1 MARSHSRRGRRSRPH
16 FLGQFARQL
25 VLEPLEDRRL
35 LSLLGITLNPYP
47 YINYDT
53 TGTVNYQS
61 SSHTFDLSG
70 NDIRLYT
77 SATSSYRMTNP
88 NSANEPYDV
97 RIAIEVNNSGNLIGP
112 GTSTD
117 LIVDGQ
123 VTVGSQ
129 TYTAP
134 LLTGQCTQFGSQA
147 GNPADFD
154 FRFTITGGSLASDF
168 TGYDLGVT
176 NVSSSSNFTNF
187 QSNFQGAADGYIGAI
202 PKLPSITTAPNATS
216 VTLGANPLTLTDTAM
231 LSGGSSPTGTITFT
245 LYHGTTLV
253 DTETAAVNGDGGYST
268 PTGYALPSTGTATGT
283 YQWDA
288 TYSGNANNGGASDIN
303 ASNEQ
308 VLVSPASP
316 AITTMPNMTSVT
328 LGGNPMTLTD
338 TAVLSAGYSPTGT
351 ITFTLY
357 QGTTLVDTET
367 ATVNGDGSYSTP
379 TGYTLPTTGTVIGVY
394 QWDATYSGGANNN
407 GASDINAP
415 NEQVLVSP
423 ASPAIATTPNMT
435 SVTLGT
441 NPMTLADTA
450 LLSGGY
456 SPTGTITFTLYQG
469 TALVD
474 TETATVNGDG
484 SYSTPTGY
492 TLPTAGTVTGTYQWD
507 AVYNGD
513 ANNGGAS
520 DINAANEQVVVS
532 PGSPG
537 IITTPGTSGLTI
549 SPAVPSV
556 ISVTLGGNPVTLIDT
571 AVLSDGYS
579 PTGTVTFMLYQG
591 TTLVDTETVLI
602 NGDGNYTT
610 PTGYTLPA
618 AGTVTGTYQWNIT
631 YGGDANNSEIS
642 DVNDAS
648 EQVLVG
654 AASPAISTTP
664 NMTSVTLGTSP
675 ATLTD
680 TAVLAGAYSP
690 TGTITFTLY
699 QGTTLVDTE
708 TATVNGDGSYSTP
721 TGYTLPTVG
730 TATGAYQWNATYSG
744 DTNNGGAS
752 DINDASEQVL
762 VGAASPA
769 IATTPNTTSVMLG
782 TSPATLTDTAVL
794 SGGYSE
800 TGTITFTLYQ
810 GTTLVDTEMAT
821 VNGNGSYSTPTGY
834 TLPSGGHSGGDVP
847 VGCDVQRGREQ
858 WRRLRH
864 QRRQR
869 TGARRR
875 GQPGH
880 HHDPQHHQRDA
891 GHQPGDLDRH
901 GGAFGR
907 LLGGRDDH
915 LHALPGDD
923 PGGHRD
929 GHRQRQRQL

>member
-77 SATSSYRMTNP
+77 SAASSYRMTNP

-176 NVSSSSNFTNF
+176 DVSSSSNFTNF

-216 VTLGANPLTLTDTAM
+216 VRLGANPLTLTDTAM

-268 PTGYALPSTGTATGT
+268 PTGYAPPSTGTATGT

-394 QWDATYSGGANNN
+394 QWDATYSGGTNNN

-450 LLSGGY
+450 LLS
-456 SPTGTITFTLYQG
+456 
-469 TALVD
+469 
-474 TETATVNGDG
+474 
-484 SYSTPTGY
+484 
-492 TLPTAGTVTGTYQWD
+492 AGTLRPGRSPSRSTRGPPWWTRRRPRST
-507 AVYNGD
+507 AM
-513 ANNGGAS
+513 
-520 DINAANEQVVVS
+520 AA
-532 PGSPG
+532 
-537 IITTPGTSGLTI
+537 I
-549 SPAVPSV
+549 ARR
-556 ISVTLGGNPVTLIDT
+556 PVTRCR
-571 AVLSDGYS
+571 
-579 PTGTVTFMLYQG
+579 P
-591 TTLVDTETVLI
+591 
-602 NGDGNYTT
+602 
-610 PTGYTLPA
+610 
-618 AGTVTGTYQWNIT
+618 
-631 YGGDANNSEIS
+631 
-642 DVNDAS
+642 
-648 EQVLVG
+648 
-654 AASPAISTTP
+654 
-664 NMTSVTLGTSP
+664 
-675 ATLTD
+675 
-680 TAVLAGAYSP
+680 
-690 TGTITFTLY
+690 
-699 QGTTLVDTE
+699 
-708 TATVNGDGSYSTP
+708 
-721 TGYTLPTVG
+721 
-730 TATGAYQWNATYSG
+730 
-744 DTNNGGAS
+744 
-752 DINDASEQVL
+752 
-762 VGAASPA
+762 
-769 IATTPNTTSVMLG
+769 
-782 TSPATLTDTAVL
+782 
-794 SGGYSE
+794 
-800 TGTITFTLYQ
+800 
-810 GTTLVDTEMAT
+810 
-821 VNGNGSYSTPTGY
+821 
-834 TLPSGGHSGGDVP
+834 
-847 VGCDVQRGREQ
+847 R
-858 WRRLRH
+858 
-864 QRRQR
+864 
-869 TGARRR
+869 AR
-875 GQPGH
+875 
-880 HHDPQHHQRDA
+880 
-891 GHQPGDLDRH
+891 
-901 GGAFGR
+901 
-907 LLGGRDDH
+907 
-915 LHALPGDD
+915 
-923 PGGHRD
+923 
-929 GHRQRQRQL
+929 